1 METILTNALIQKYK
15 QLSGRCRAVFFSA
28 PTGFGKTVAARA
40 LATGKRVVTLSARDP
55 AFALP
60 PAAGT
65 WATLVVDDLQDL
77 NSEAD
82 QQALCD
88 LLRDCPDRRFLFL
101 SRGPL
106 PSCLMPF
113 QAAGVLGLL
122 TARDLLLDRGAA
134 ARLLQSH
141 GITLAQAEL
150 AAVCQETQGYPLAL
164 ELLALRLERGEPC
177 TRTTLDNTRLDL
189 YRYYEETVL
198 RRLDA
203 PTRTLLTQMA
213 PFAPVT
219 LDLARLVTG
228 DNHAGE
234 RMAALLRTT
243 SMLQQDKLGSYRF
256 WPLFR
261 DFLLWELDQHT
272 SDSQRRTLYARA
284 GLHYELA
291 EDYGRALDC
300 YAHSGNTD
308 KISELL
314 EKNAEMHPGMGHY
327 LEMEPYYRA
336 LPEEEVL
343 QSPALMQGMSM
354 LCAMRMDFAASERWY
369 TALRDF
375 AAHNVGDKAR
385 EAKGRLAWLDIGL
398 PQRPV
403 EATAELFPKVFAL
416 ISARQI
422 RLPPFSVTSTLPSLM
437 NGGKDFSPWSK
448 RDTLLYATLRT
459 PVEAVLGRDGVGLA
473 DCALAESQF
482 EKGKDIRDQAIK
494 LLAMQDRI
502 RRYGTP
508 DMEFAVV
515 GLPEPEVPDAEP
527 DTGYRLEQSELTV
540 VPAELRNQYNSVD
553 EIQDAMYAVA
563 VKALPDITAENTE
576 LHDVTL
582 LFSKDGGLTW
592 TKATKENFPAS
603 GITVTLP
610 YPEGTNAADY
620 DFVVTH
626 MATVAMNGLGVGK
639 VETPAV
645 TKSEKGLRFTVRSL
659 SPVAVSWSKIETGGS
674 TPAPSTPAPSTSTSS
689 SPDDSIYYTC
699 PKCGYHNW
707 TATDEGYRCDHCGN
721 LVMDKQLAGYPN
733 VKGTYTP
740 ATGSKPSTV
749 TGVPQT
755 GDESNMVLW
764 LGLLIVSGLALG
776 GLAIAKRKK
785 QQK

>member
-1 METILTNALIQKYK
+1 MKLPMETILSHPLIQKYK
-15 QLSGRCRAVFFSA
+15 QLSGQRRAVFVSA
-28 PTGFGKTVAARA
+28 PTGFGKTCAAGA
-40 LATGKRVVTLSARDP
+40 LATGRRVVTLSARDP

-77 NSEAD
+77 DSEAD
-82 QQALCD
+82 QQALCA

-113 QAAGVLGLL
+113 QAAGVLGQL
-122 TARDLLLDRGAA
+122 TARDLLLDRAAA

-141 GITLAQAEL
+141 GVTLPEADL
-150 AAVCQETQGYPLAL
+150 AAVWRESQGYPLAL
-164 ELLALRLERGEPC
+164 ELLAQRLERGEPC

-189 YRYYEETVL
+189 YRYYEEAVL
-198 RRLDA
+198 RRLEPA
-203 PTRTLLTQMA
+203 SRSLLMQVV
-213 PFAPVT
+213 PFEPVT

-284 GLHYELA
+284 GLHYELN

-300 YAHSGNTD
+300 YKHSGNTD

-375 AAHNVGDKAR
+375 AAHSVGDKAR

-494 LLAMQDRI
+494 LLAMLDRI
-502 RRYGTP
+502 RRDGTP

-515 GLPEPEVPDAEP
+515 GLLARVQMDAGHPGDARESLLALRQRFVQAGETRFLPNLDAMLCRTDLLRLDDGAVAAWLRDEAPGTARGLQVLKRYQYFTEALVRLSLEDYQAVLVTLAPLEPYCDACRRIIDGIQLHTLQAIARYRLDEPEWKDNLSAALDAAREYGFVRTVGQFGAAVLPLLENCGWDADADFLAAVLAAARGQAVCYPGYLEP
-527 DTGYRLEQSELTV
+527 RQSVRAPLT
-540 VPAELRNQYNSVD
+540 E
-553 EIQDAMYAVA
+553 
-563 VKALPDITAENTE
+563 TE
-576 LHDVTL
+576 LQVVRLICDDRTNAEIGWL
-582 LFSKDGGLTW
+582 LDIKLSTVKTHVSHILDKLQVSRRSQI
-592 TKATKENFPAS
+592 KATAQRRHW
-603 GITVTLP
+603 V
-610 YPEGTNAADY
+610 
-620 DFVVTH
+620 
-626 MATVAMNGLGVGK
+626 
-639 VETPAV
+639 
-645 TKSEKGLRFTVRSL
+645 
-659 SPVAVSWSKIETGGS
+659 
-674 TPAPSTPAPSTSTSS
+674 
-689 SPDDSIYYTC
+689 DS
-699 PKCGYHNW
+699 
-707 TATDEGYRCDHCGN
+707 
-721 LVMDKQLAGYPN
+721 
-733 VKGTYTP
+733 
-740 ATGSKPSTV
+740 
-749 TGVPQT
+749 
-755 GDESNMVLW
+755 
-764 LGLLIVSGLALG
+764 
-776 GLAIAKRKK
+776 
-785 QQK
+785 

>member
-1 METILTNALIQKYK
+1 METILPNALIQKYK

-40 LATGKRVVTLSARDP
+40 LATGKRVITLSAREP
-55 AFALP
+55 ALVLP
-60 PAAGT
+60 SPDGT
-65 WATLVVDDLQDL
+65 WGTLILDDLQDL
-77 NSEAD
+77 DND
-82 QQALCD
+82 DTQKALCA
-88 LLRDCPDRRFLFL
+88 LLRDCPDRQFLLL
-101 SRGPL
+101 SRGEL
-106 PSCLMPF
+106 PSWLMPF
-113 QAAGVLGLL
+113 QVAGVLGLL
-122 TARDLLLDRGAA
+122 TPRDLMLDREAA

-141 GITLAQAEL
+141 GVSLAQADL
-150 AAVCQETQGYPLAL
+150 SAVCQEAKGYPLAL
-164 ELLALRLERGEPC
+164 ELLAQRLERGEPC
-177 TRTTLDNTRLDL
+177 NRTTLDNTRLDL
-189 YRYYEETVL
+189 YRYYEEAVL
-198 RRLDA
+198 RRLEPA
-203 PTRTLLTQMA
+203 SRSLLMQVV
-213 PFAPVT
+213 PFEPVT

-284 GLHYELA
+284 GLHYELN

-300 YAHSGNTD
+300 YAHSGNSD

-375 AAHNVGDKAR
+375 AAHSVGDKAR

-448 RDTLLYATLRT
+448 RDTLLYTTLRV

-502 RRYGTP
+502 RRDGTP

-515 GLPEPEVPDAEP
+515 GLLARVQMDAGHPGDARESLLALRQRFVQAGETRFLPNLDAMLCRTDLLRLDDGAVAAWLRDEAPGTARGLQVLKRYQYFTEALVRLSLEDYQAVLVTLAPLEPYCDACRRIIDGIQLHTLQAIARYRLDEPEWKDNLSAALDAAREYGFVRTIGQFGAAVLPLLENCGWDADADFLAAVLAAARGQAVCYPGYLEP
-527 DTGYRLEQSELTV
+527 RQSVRAPLT
-540 VPAELRNQYNSVD
+540 E
-553 EIQDAMYAVA
+553 
-563 VKALPDITAENTE
+563 TE
-576 LHDVTL
+576 LQVVRLICDDRTNAEIGWL
-582 LFSKDGGLTW
+582 LDIKLSTVKTHVSHILDKLQVSRRSQI
-592 TKATKENFPAS
+592 KATAQRRHW
-603 GITVTLP
+603 V
-610 YPEGTNAADY
+610 
-620 DFVVTH
+620 
-626 MATVAMNGLGVGK
+626 
-639 VETPAV
+639 
-645 TKSEKGLRFTVRSL
+645 
-659 SPVAVSWSKIETGGS
+659 
-674 TPAPSTPAPSTSTSS
+674 
-689 SPDDSIYYTC
+689 DS
-699 PKCGYHNW
+699 
-707 TATDEGYRCDHCGN
+707 
-721 LVMDKQLAGYPN
+721 
-733 VKGTYTP
+733 
-740 ATGSKPSTV
+740 
-749 TGVPQT
+749 
-755 GDESNMVLW
+755 
-764 LGLLIVSGLALG
+764 
-776 GLAIAKRKK
+776 
-785 QQK
+785 

>member
-1 METILTNALIQKYK
+1 METILSHPLIQKYK
-15 QLSGRCRAVFFSA
+15 QLSGQRRAVFVSA
-28 PTGFGKTVAARA
+28 PTGFGKTCAAGA
-40 LATGKRVVTLSARDP
+40 LATGRRVVTLSARDP

-60 PAAGT
+60 PPGGT
-65 WATLVVDDLQDL
+65 WATLVVDDLQELD
-77 NSEAD
+77 SEAD
-82 QQALCD
+82 QQALCA

-122 TARDLLLDRGAA
+122 TAQDLLLDRAAA

-141 GITLAQAEL
+141 GVALPDADLAS
-150 AAVCQETQGYPLAL
+150 VCQMTRGYPLAL

-203 PTRTLLTQMA
+203 PTRTLLTQVA

-243 SMLQQDKLGSYRF
+243 SMLQQDKMGSYRF

-261 DFLLWELDQHT
+261 DFLLWKLDQHT

-300 YAHSGNTD
+300 YKHSGNTD

-336 LPEEEVL
+336 LPEEEIR

-375 AAHNVGDKAR
+375 AAHSVGDKAR

-403 EATAELFPKVFAL
+403 DATAELFPKVFAL
-416 ISARQI
+416 LNARQI

-448 RDTLLYATLRT
+448 RDTLLYATLRA

-494 LLAMQDRI
+494 LLAMLDRI
-502 RRYGTP
+502 RRDGTP

-515 GLPEPEVPDAEP
+515 GLLARVQMDAGHPGDARES
-527 DTGYRLEQSELTV
+527 LL
-540 VPAELRNQYNSVD
+540 ALRQRFVQAGETRFLPNL
-553 EIQDAMYAVA
+553 DAMLCRTDLLRLDDGAA
-563 VKALPDITAENTE
+563 AAWLRDKAPGDAQCIQALKRYQYFTE
-576 LHDVTL
+576 AL
-582 LFSKDGGLTW
+582 
-592 TKATKENFPAS
+592 
-603 GITVTLP
+603 
-610 YPEGTNAADY
+610 
-620 DFVVTH
+620 
-626 MATVAMNGLGVGK
+626 
-639 VETPAV
+639 
-645 TKSEKGLRFTVRSL
+645 VR
-659 SPVAVSWSKIETGGS
+659 
-674 TPAPSTPAPSTSTSS
+674 
-689 SPDDSIYYTC
+689 
-699 PKCGYHNW
+699 
-707 TATDEGYRCDHCGN
+707 
-721 LVMDKQLAGYPN
+721 
-733 VKGTYTP
+733 
-740 ATGSKPSTV
+740 
-749 TGVPQT
+749 
-755 GDESNMVLW
+755 
-764 LGLLIVSGLALG
+764 LALG
-776 GLAIAKRKK
+776 DYQAVLVTLAPLEPYCVACRRIIDGIQLHTLQAIARHRLNEPEWKDNLSAALDASREYGFVRTIGQFGAAVLPLLENCAWDADPPFLETVTKAARRQAACYPQYLAPLRQIRAPLSETELQVLRLICADRTNAEIGQLLDIK
-785 QQK
+785 LSTVKTHVSHILDKLQVTRRSQIKAAAARLHLIDT